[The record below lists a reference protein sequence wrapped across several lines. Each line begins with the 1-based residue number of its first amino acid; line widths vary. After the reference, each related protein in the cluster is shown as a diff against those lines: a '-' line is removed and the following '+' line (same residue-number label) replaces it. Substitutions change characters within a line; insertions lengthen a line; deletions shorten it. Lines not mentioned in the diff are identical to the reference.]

1 MNRTWR
7 MALMVSAACAGLMQV
22 GCTHTQAGAGTG
34 ALIGGIAGAAL
45 AGRGKGLQG
54 AAIGAGAGA
63 LVGTAIGAS
72 EERAARREAEA
83 YAARALSIQDV
94 IDLTASGTPPNIII
108 NQIRTTGSV
117 YTLTAHDLKVL
128 QQSGVAP
135 SVIQEMQEAGRRRVV
150 VPAPVVIHEPAPV
163 MIMRPAP
170 PPPPIV
176 GVGVAIR
183 R

>member
-1 MNRTWR
+1 MKR
-7 MALMVSAACAGLMQV
+7 MWHVAILLIAAAGGLAPI

-72 EERAARREAEA
+72 EEQAARREAEA

-135 SVIQEMQEAGRRRVV
+135 SVIQEMQEAGRRRVL
-150 VPAPVVIHEPAPV
+150 VPAPVVVHEPPPV
-163 MIMRPAP
+163 MIVRPAP
-170 PPPPIV
+170 PPPVV
-176 GVGVAIR
+176 GVGVSIR